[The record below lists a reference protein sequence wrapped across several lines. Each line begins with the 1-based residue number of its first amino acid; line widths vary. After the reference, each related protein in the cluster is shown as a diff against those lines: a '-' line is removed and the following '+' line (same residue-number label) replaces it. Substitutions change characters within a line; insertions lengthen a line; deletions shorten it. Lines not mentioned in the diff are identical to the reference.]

1 MTAEVDASD
10 AAMASPT
17 SSGSTGV
24 ESLRLSEIESAHL
37 CPAGRMKMEEL
48 FRQWLNVDGTK
59 ELIQKMVADL
69 RQGKELNLETLL
81 ATVTATGSSGLDAAA
96 CSPKRPPNYQQLGLL
111 SASAG
116 GSPSAR
122 RRHQHLVS
130 LFGDE
135 LHNVAAVM
143 AAAVAETDAATT
155 EEDNTGVA
163 VGVPLLVS
171 EDVDMTGDD
180 SEASGGG
187 ECGGESIGETL
198 VLNEGDAEEA
208 TGLALPVDADE
219 KMEDEQESQDVDTGT
234 EDEELAVS
242 DPDYPMCEEPAKQV
256 QIPRFY
262 VPGEGRRGRLRG
274 LSTDAMARK
283 VSDIEARFRE
293 FPEGMK
299 VEDFVAITKDLCGF
313 PSFFNAPF
321 FRRILATSDDA
332 GETMLKPPS
341 SPAAAED
348 ASSPTSADSGAALQR
363 ITKTVFLNYWMR
375 EMAPCDS
382 VERFFRVVKQPKNDF
397 IERDDFAPFLH
408 ELLKYHPGLE
418 FLGSTPEFQEKYAL
432 TVVVR
437 IYYSVD
443 RDSSGRITMRKL
455 RRSNL
460 ISAFNTV
467 DEEEDI
473 NKVNS
478 YFSYEHF
485 YVLYCKF
492 WELDTDHD
500 FLLNLDD
507 LVRYGGHALTRII
520 VDRIFERG
528 RRPFARVQTLT
539 AEEKKKMS
547 YEDFIYFM
555 LSEEDKSN
563 PVSIRYWFELIDTNE
578 DGVLRAD
585 EMRVFY
591 RHQIHR
597 MECLGHEVVPFE
609 DILCQMSDLLHPRKE
624 GEFYHADF
632 VRPDK
637 IRVSGVFFNVLFNLS
652 KFIEFEQ
659 RDPFLLRQQIAEPE
673 LTDWDRYARAEYA
686 RLAMEEE
693 SRDEDTAMD
702 IDTMDGWYVSDDQED
717 EEGRNASA
725 DGATGSS
732 DGRTVEAPF

>member
-1 MTAEVDASD
+1 MTLEVEASD

-17 SSGSTGV
+17 SSSGTGP

-59 ELIQKMVADL
+59 EMIQTMVADL
-69 RQGKELNLETLL
+69 RQGKELNLDALL
-81 ATVTATGSSGLDAAA
+81 ATAGAAGSGSDSPSR
-96 CSPKRPPNYQQLGLL
+96 SPKRPPNYQQFGLL
-111 SASAG
+111 SPGSA

-130 LFGDE
+130 LFGEE
-135 LHNVAAVM
+135 LHNA
-143 AAAVAETDAATT
+143 AAAVAAAAAADTDAAKMEQAEAAPTPPS
-155 EEDNTGVA
+155 D
-163 VGVPLLVS
+163 
-171 EDVDMTGDD
+171 DVDMSAGE
-180 SEASGGG
+180 SEAASDN
-187 ECGGESIGETL
+187 
-198 VLNEGDAEEA
+198 NEEEA
-208 TGLALPVDADE
+208 SAENQVEPAAPVEEAPIAPPTDADE
-219 KMEDEQESQDVDTGT
+219 SMEEEQEQQAVD
-234 EDEELAVS
+234 DA
-242 DPDYPMCEEPAKQV
+242 PKAEEPAAVAEPDHPMAEETPKQV
-256 QIPRFY
+256 QIPKFY
-262 VPGEGRRGRLRG
+262 TPGEVRRGRLRG
-274 LSTDAMARK
+274 LSTDALARK

-321 FRRILATSDDA
+321 FRRILATCEAA
-332 GETMLKPPS
+332 GETTPKPPS
-341 SPAAAED
+341 SPAAED
-348 ASSPTSADSGAALQR
+348 AASPTSADGGAAPQR
-363 ITKTVFLNYWMR
+363 ITKDMFQSYWMR

-418 FLGSTPEFQEKYAL
+418 FLGGTPEFQEKYAL

-437 IYYSVD
+437 IFYSVD
-443 RDSSGRITMRKL
+443 RDSSGRITLRKL

-500 FLLNLDD
+500 FLLSPDD

-555 LSEEDKSN
+555 LSEEDKAN

-609 DILCQMSDLLHPRKE
+609 DILCQMSDLLHPEKE
-624 GEFYHADF
+624 GEFYHTDF

-659 RDPFLLRQQIAEPE
+659 RDPFLLRQQLAEPE

-702 IDTMDGWYVSDDQED
+702 IDTMDGWYVSDEQDD
-717 EEGRNASA
+717 AAEGSSSSS
-725 DGATGSS
+725 DGAAGGSE
-732 DGRTVEAPF
+732 GRTVEAPF

>member
-1 MTAEVDASD
+1 MTVEVEASD

-17 SSGSTGV
+17 SSGP

-48 FRQWLNVDGTK
+48 FRQWLNVDGTQ
-59 ELIQKMVADL
+59 ELIQNMVADL
-69 RQGKELNLETLL
+69 RQGKELNLDALL
-81 ATVTATGSSGLDAAA
+81 ASVSATGSGSDSPSR
-96 CSPKRPPNYQQLGLL
+96 SPKRPPNYQQLGLL
-111 SASAG
+111 SPGSA

-135 LHNVAAVM
+135 LHNA
-143 AAAVAETDAATT
+143 AAAVAAAAAETEAA
-155 EEDNTGVA
+155 V
-163 VGVPLLVS
+163 VPPPPS
-171 EDVDMTGDD
+171 DDVDM
-180 SEASGGG
+180 SE
-187 ECGGESIGETL
+187 TDN
-198 VLNEGDAEEA
+198 NEGDEISAENQEEFVVEA
-208 TGLALPVDADE
+208 DPAPPVDADE
-219 KMEDEQESQDVDTGT
+219 NMEEEQTV
-234 EDEELAVS
+234 EETPKV
-242 DPDYPMCEEPAKQV
+242 EEPAADQLMAEDAPKQV
-256 QIPRFY
+256 EIPKFY
-262 VPGEGRRGRLRG
+262 TPGETRRGRLRG
-274 LSTDAMARK
+274 LSTDAMGRK
-283 VSDIEARFRE
+283 AVDIDARFRE
-293 FPEGMK
+293 FPDGMK

-321 FRRILATSDDA
+321 FRRILATEST
-332 GETMLKPPS
+332 GETSPKPPS
-341 SPAAAED
+341 SPAADESA
-348 ASSPTSADSGAALQR
+348 SPTSADGAVPQR
-363 ITKTVFLNYWMR
+363 ITKDMFLSYWMR

-418 FLGSTPEFQEKYAL
+418 FLGGTPEFQEKYAL

-437 IYYSVD
+437 IFYSVD
-443 RDSSGRITMRKL
+443 RDSSGRITLRKL

-500 FLLNLDD
+500 FLLSPDD

-528 RRPFARVQTLT
+528 RRPFARIQTLT

-555 LSEEDKSN
+555 LSEEDKAN

-609 DILCQMSDLLHPRKE
+609 DILCQMSDLLHPEKE
-624 GEFYHADF
+624 GEFYHRDF
-632 VRPDK
+632 IRPDK

-659 RDPFLLRQQIAEPE
+659 RDPFLLRQQLAEPE

-702 IDTMDGWYVSDDQED
+702 IDTMDGWYVSDEQEED
-717 EEGRNASA
+717 APEGSA
-725 DGATGSS
+725 DNAAGE
-732 DGRTVEAPF
+732 GRTVEAPF

>member
-1 MTAEVDASD
+1 MTVEVETSDAS
-10 AAMASPT
+10 MASPT
-17 SSGSTGV
+17 SSSGTGP

-59 ELIQKMVADL
+59 EMIQNMVADL
-69 RQGKELNLETLL
+69 RQGKELNLDALL
-81 ATVTATGSSGLDAAA
+81 ATVSTVGSGADSPSR
-96 CSPKRPPNYQQLGLL
+96 SPKRPPNYQFGML
-111 SASAG
+111 SPGSA

-135 LHNVAAVM
+135 LHNA
-143 AAAVAETDAATT
+143 AAAVAAVAVETEAPKT
-155 EEDNTGVA
+155 EETEAAASSD
-163 VGVPLLVS
+163 
-171 EDVDMTGDD
+171 DVDMTAGD
-180 SEASGGG
+180 
-187 ECGGESIGETL
+187 T
-198 VLNEGDAEEA
+198 
-208 TGLALPVDADE
+208 
-219 KMEDEQESQDVDTGT
+219 
-234 EDEELAVS
+234 
-242 DPDYPMCEEPAKQV
+242 
-256 QIPRFY
+256 
-262 VPGEGRRGRLRG
+262 
-274 LSTDAMARK
+274 
-283 VSDIEARFRE
+283 
-293 FPEGMK
+293 
-299 VEDFVAITKDLCGF
+299 
-313 PSFFNAPF
+313 
-321 FRRILATSDDA
+321 
-332 GETMLKPPS
+332 
-341 SPAAAED
+341 
-348 ASSPTSADSGAALQR
+348 
-363 ITKTVFLNYWMR
+363 
-375 EMAPCDS
+375 
-382 VERFFRVVKQPKNDF
+382 
-397 IERDDFAPFLH
+397 
-408 ELLKYHPGLE
+408 
-418 FLGSTPEFQEKYAL
+418 L

-437 IYYSVD
+437 IFYSVD
-443 RDSSGRITMRKL
+443 RDSSGRITLRKL

-500 FLLNLDD
+500 FLLSPDD

-539 AEEKKKMS
+539 SEEKKKMS

-555 LSEEDKSN
+555 LSEEDKAN

-609 DILCQMSDLLHPRKE
+609 DILCQMSDLLHPEKE
-624 GEFYHADF
+624 GEFYHKDF
-632 VRPDK
+632 IRPDK

-659 RDPFLLRQQIAEPE
+659 RDPFLLRQQLAEPE

-702 IDTMDGWYVSDDQED
+702 IDTMDGWYVSDEQE
-717 EEGRNASA
+717 EEAPEG
-725 DGATGSS
+725 GPT
-732 DGRTVEAPF
+732 RTVQPAKAERSKLPFNRGRSTFISPLEDHTARLRSCSPEDQSK

>member
-1 MTAEVDASD
+1 MTVEMEASE
-10 AAMASPT
+10 ATMMSPI
-17 SSGSTGV
+17 SSKSTAP
-24 ESLRLSEIESAHL
+24 EPLRLSEIESAHL

-48 FRQWLNVDGTK
+48 FRQWLNLDGTK
-59 ELIQKMVADL
+59 EMIQNMVVDL
-69 RQGKELNLETLL
+69 RQGKELNLDTLL
-81 ATVTATGSSGLDAAA
+81 ATVNVVSSGADSPSR
-96 CSPKRPPNYQQLGLL
+96 SPKRPPNYQLGLL
-111 SASAG
+111 SPGSA
-116 GSPSAR
+116 GSPSSR
-122 RRHQHLVS
+122 KRHQHLVS

-135 LHNVAAVM
+135 LHSALVSG
-143 AAAVAETDAATT
+143 AAAESAQTDEAVA
-155 EEDNTGVA
+155 
-163 VGVPLLVS
+163 LVS
-171 EDVDMTGDD
+171 PYDDVDMST
-180 SEASGGG
+180 
-187 ECGGESIGETL
+187 GET
-198 VLNEGDAEEA
+198 EA
-208 TGLALPVDADE
+208 TENAQKAFQVKNQEETIAADQLVHADADE
-219 KMEDEQESQDVDTGT
+219 IMEEEEEHEQEKQPPLKSQKA
-234 EDEELAVS
+234 EETTDNLAR
-242 DPDYPMCEEPAKQV
+242 ETLKHA
-256 QIPRFY
+256 QIPQFY
-262 VPGEGRRGRLRG
+262 SPGENRRGRLRG
-274 LSTDAMARK
+274 LSTDAMMRK
-283 VSDIEARFRE
+283 AVDIEARFRE

-321 FRRILATSDDA
+321 FRRILATCRVVD
-332 GETMLKPPS
+332 ETTRKC
-341 SPAAAED
+341 ED
-348 ASSPTSADSGAALQR
+348 ACSSGSPTSADGGVAPQR
-363 ITKTVFLNYWMR
+363 ILKDVFKNYWMR

-382 VERFFRVVKQPKNDF
+382 VERFFRVVKQPKSDF

-418 FLGSTPEFQEKYAL
+418 FLGGTPEFQEKYAL

-437 IYYSVD
+437 IFYSVD
-443 RDSSGRITMRKL
+443 RDSSGRITLRKL

-500 FLLNLDD
+500 FLLSPDD

-528 RRPFARVQTLT
+528 RRPFARFQTLT

-555 LSEEDKSN
+555 LSEEDKAN
-563 PVSIRYWFELIDTNE
+563 AVSIRYWFELIDTND

-591 RHQIHR
+591 RDQIHR

-609 DILCQMSDLLHPRKE
+609 DILCQLSDLLHPEKE
-624 GEFYHADF
+624 GEFYHKDF
-632 VRPDK
+632 IRPDK

-659 RDPFLLRQQIAEPE
+659 RDPFLLRQQLAEPE

-702 IDTMDGWYVSDDQED
+702 IDTMDGWYVSDEQE
-717 EEGRNASA
+717 EEASEGTANAA
-725 DGATGSS
+725 GTE
-732 DGRTVEAPF
+732 GRTVEAPF

>member
-1 MTAEVDASD
+1 MTVEVETSD

-17 SSGSTGV
+17 SSSGTGP
-24 ESLRLSEIESAHL
+24 ESLRLSEIENAHL

-48 FRQWLNVDGTK
+48 FRQWLNVDGTR
-59 ELIQKMVADL
+59 EMIQNMVADL
-69 RQGKELNLETLL
+69 RQGKALNLDALL
-81 ATVTATGSSGLDAAA
+81 ATVSATGSGADSPSR
-96 CSPKRPPNYQQLGLL
+96 SPKRPPNYQLGLL
-111 SASAG
+111 SPGSV

-135 LHNVAAVM
+135 LHNA
-143 AAAVAETDAATT
+143 AAAVAAAAVETEAAKPDEAEAAATSPA
-155 EEDNTGVA
+155 D
-163 VGVPLLVS
+163 
-171 EDVDMTGDD
+171 DVDMTAGD
-180 SEASGGG
+180 SEAA
-187 ECGGESIGETL
+187 CDNDGESAQETPGDVNQEEPAEQATPADTDENMEGEQEPQT
-198 VLNEGDAEEA
+198 VEETPKAEEPAAAETDHPMAEEA
-208 TGLALPVDADE
+208 P
-219 KMEDEQESQDVDTGT
+219 
-234 EDEELAVS
+234 
-242 DPDYPMCEEPAKQV
+242 KQV

-262 VPGEGRRGRLRG
+262 TPGEGRRGRLRG

-283 VSDIEARFRE
+283 ASDIEARFRE

-321 FRRILATSDDA
+321 FKRILATCGVS
-332 GETMLKPPS
+332 GETTPKPPS
-341 SPAAAED
+341 SPTKED
-348 ASSPTSADSGAALQR
+348 ASSSPTSADGGAAPQR
-363 ITKTVFLNYWMR
+363 ITKEMFQSYWMR

-418 FLGSTPEFQEKYAL
+418 FLGGTPEFQEKYAL

-437 IYYSVD
+437 IFYSVD
-443 RDSSGRITMRKL
+443 RDSSGRITLRKL

-500 FLLNLDD
+500 FLLSPDD

-539 AEEKKKMS
+539 SEEKKKMS

-555 LSEEDKSN
+555 LSEEDKAN

-609 DILCQMSDLLHPRKE
+609 DILCQMSDLLHPEKE
-624 GEFYHADF
+624 GEFYHKDF
-632 VRPDK
+632 IRLDK

-659 RDPFLLRQQIAEPE
+659 RDPFLLRQQLAEPE

-702 IDTMDGWYVSDDQED
+702 IDTMDGWYVSDEQE
-717 EEGRNASA
+717 EEAPEGGANA
-725 DGATGSS
+725 DGAAGGE
-732 DGRTVEAPF
+732 GRTVEAPF

>member
-1 MTAEVDASD
+1 MTVEVETSD

-17 SSGSTGV
+17 SSSGTGP
-24 ESLRLSEIESAHL
+24 ESLRLSEIENAHL

-48 FRQWLNVDGTK
+48 FRQWLNVDGTR
-59 ELIQKMVADL
+59 EMIQNMVADL
-69 RQGKELNLETLL
+69 RQGKELNLDALL
-81 ATVTATGSSGLDAAA
+81 ATVSATGSGADSPSR
-96 CSPKRPPNYQQLGLL
+96 SPKRPPNYQLGLL
-111 SASAG
+111 SPGSV

-135 LHNVAAVM
+135 LHNA
-143 AAAVAETDAATT
+143 AAAVAAAGVETEAAKTDETETAATSPA
-155 EEDNTGVA
+155 D
-163 VGVPLLVS
+163 
-171 EDVDMTGDD
+171 DVDMTAGD
-180 SEASGGG
+180 SEAA
-187 ECGGESIGETL
+187 CGNDGESAQETPGDENQEEPAEQATPADTDENMEGEQEPQT
-198 VLNEGDAEEA
+198 VEETPKAEEPAAAETDHPMAEEA
-208 TGLALPVDADE
+208 P
-219 KMEDEQESQDVDTGT
+219 
-234 EDEELAVS
+234 
-242 DPDYPMCEEPAKQV
+242 KQV
-256 QIPRFY
+256 QIPKFY
-262 VPGEGRRGRLRG
+262 TPGEGRRGRLRG

-283 VSDIEARFRE
+283 ASDIEARFRE

-321 FRRILATSDDA
+321 FKRILATCGVA
-332 GETMLKPPS
+332 GETTPKPPS
-341 SPAAAED
+341 SPTEED
-348 ASSPTSADSGAALQR
+348 ASSSPTSADGGAAPQR
-363 ITKTVFLNYWMR
+363 ITKEMFQSYWMR

-418 FLGSTPEFQEKYAL
+418 FLGGTPEFQEKYAL

-437 IYYSVD
+437 IFYSVD
-443 RDSSGRITMRKL
+443 RDSSGRITLRKL

-500 FLLNLDD
+500 FLLSPDD

-539 AEEKKKMS
+539 SEEKKKMS

-555 LSEEDKSN
+555 LSEEDKAN

-609 DILCQMSDLLHPRKE
+609 DILCQMSDLLHPEKE
-624 GEFYHADF
+624 GEFYHKDF
-632 VRPDK
+632 IRLDK

-659 RDPFLLRQQIAEPE
+659 RDPFLLRQQLAEPE

-702 IDTMDGWYVSDDQED
+702 IDTMDGWYVSDEQE
-717 EEGRNASA
+717 EEAPEG
-725 DGATGSS
+725 GANGAAGGE
-732 DGRTVEAPF
+732 GRTVEAPF

>member
-1 MTAEVDASD
+1 MTVGIETSD
-10 AAMASPT
+10 AAMTSPT
-17 SSGSTGV
+17 SSSGTGP

-48 FRQWLNVDGTK
+48 FRQWLNLDGTK
-59 ELIQKMVADL
+59 EMIQTMVADL

-81 ATVTATGSSGLDAAA
+81 ATVNTVASGADSPSR
-96 CSPKRPPNYQQLGLL
+96 SPKPPPNYQQYGLL
-111 SASAG
+111 SPGSV

-135 LHNVAAVM
+135 LHTAVAA
-143 AAAVAETDAATT
+143 AAAVATEMEGGTKSEAVAA
-155 EEDNTGVA
+155 V
-163 VGVPLLVS
+163 VPFTAS
-171 EDVDMTGDD
+171 DDVDMTTRDN
-180 SEASGGG
+180 
-187 ECGGESIGETL
+187 ET
-198 VLNEGDAEEA
+198 VSDNNEGEKTSETFSENQQELAEAVSSADTDENMEEEEQKQRVVEEA
-208 TGLALPVDADE
+208 LTNEETAADE
-219 KMEDEQESQDVDTGT
+219 
-234 EDEELAVS
+234 L
-242 DPDYPMCEEPAKQV
+242 DYPMDNGALKQD

-262 VPGEGRRGRLRG
+262 APGEGRRGRLRG

-283 VSDIEARFRE
+283 ASDIEARFRE

-321 FRRILATSDDA
+321 FRRILATCEEA
-332 GETMLKPPS
+332 GEAMLKS
-341 SPAAAED
+341 HLISAEED
-348 ASSPTSADSGAALQR
+348 ASSPTSADGGVVPQR
-363 ITKTVFLNYWMR
+363 ITKDMFHNYWMR

-382 VERFFRVVKQPKNDF
+382 LERFFRVVKQPKNDF

-418 FLGSTPEFQEKYAL
+418 FLGGTPEFQEKYAL

-437 IYYSVD
+437 IFYSVD
-443 RDSSGRITMRKL
+443 RDSSGRITLRKL

-500 FLLNLDD
+500 FLLSPDD

-555 LSEEDKSN
+555 LSEEDKAN
-563 PVSIRYWFELIDTNE
+563 PVSIRYWFELIDTTE

-609 DILCQMSDLLHPRKE
+609 DILCQMSDLLHPEKE
-624 GEFYHADF
+624 GEFYHKDF
-632 VRPDK
+632 IRPDK

-702 IDTMDGWYVSDDQED
+702 IDTMDGWYVSDEQEEEAQED
-717 EEGRNASA
+717 SGTIA
-725 DGATGSS
+725 DGAASGNE
-732 DGRTVEAPF
+732 GRTVEAPF

>member
-1 MTAEVDASD
+1 MTVEVEASD

-17 SSGSTGV
+17 SSSGTGP

-59 ELIQKMVADL
+59 EMIQSMVADL
-69 RQGKELNLETLL
+69 RQGKELNLDALL
-81 ATVTATGSSGLDAAA
+81 ATVGAPGSGADSPSR
-96 CSPKRPPNYQQLGLL
+96 SPKRPPNYQQFGLL
-111 SASAG
+111 SPGSA

-130 LFGDE
+130 LFGEE
-135 LHNVAAVM
+135 LHNA
-143 AAAVAETDAATT
+143 AAAVAAAAASAAETEAAKT
-155 EEDNTGVA
+155 EKA
-163 VGVPLLVS
+163 A
-171 EDVDMTGDD
+171 
-180 SEASGGG
+180 EATPA
-187 ECGGESIGETL
+187 ENQEEPAAP
-198 VLNEGDAEEA
+198 AEEA
-208 TGLALPVDADE
+208 APAPPADADE
-219 KMEDEQESQDVDTGT
+219 NMEEEQEQQAAVD
-234 EDEELAVS
+234 EA
-242 DPDYPMCEEPAKQV
+242 PKAEEPAAAAEPDHPMTEDAPKQI

-262 VPGEGRRGRLRG
+262 TPGEGRRGRLRG

-321 FRRILATSDDA
+321 FRRILASA
-332 GETMLKPPS
+332 GETPKPPS
-341 SPAAAED
+341 SPAAED
-348 ASSPTSADSGAALQR
+348 AASPTSADGVAAPQR
-363 ITKTVFLNYWMR
+363 ITKDMFQSYWMR

-418 FLGSTPEFQEKYAL
+418 FLGGTPEFQEKYAL

-437 IYYSVD
+437 IFYSVD
-443 RDSSGRITMRKL
+443 RDSSGRITLRKL

-500 FLLNLDD
+500 FLLSPDD

-555 LSEEDKSN
+555 LSEEDKAN

-609 DILCQMSDLLHPRKE
+609 DILCQMSDLLHPEKE
-624 GEFYHADF
+624 GEFYHKDF
-632 VRPDK
+632 IRPDK

-659 RDPFLLRQQIAEPE
+659 RDPFLLRQQLAEPE

-702 IDTMDGWYVSDDQED
+702 IDTMDGWYVSDEQEED
-717 EEGRNASA
+717 APEGSSSGA
-725 DGATGSS
+725 DGAAGGSE
-732 DGRTVEAPF
+732 GRTVEAPF

>member
-1 MTAEVDASD
+1 MTVDVEFSD

-17 SSGSTGV
+17 SSSGTGP

-37 CPAGRMKMEEL
+37 CPAGRLKMEEL

-59 ELIQKMVADL
+59 EMIQSMVADL
-69 RQGKELNLETLL
+69 RQGKELNLDALL
-81 ATVTATGSSGLDAAA
+81 AANAGAGSPVGVSSGGDSPSR
-96 CSPKRPPNYQQLGLL
+96 SPKRPPNYQQFGLL
-111 SASAG
+111 SPGAA

-122 RRHQHLVS
+122 RRHHHMVS
-130 LFGDE
+130 LFGEE
-135 LHNVAAVM
+135 LHTAVC
-143 AAAVAETDAATT
+143 AAAAASPVEAEASQ
-155 EEDNTGVA
+155 
-163 VGVPLLVS
+163 PS
-171 EDVDMTGDD
+171 EDVDMAA
-180 SEASGGG
+180 SEVDAGNNT
-187 ECGGESIGETL
+187 EGESADAIDDKQDAEPAVAIPAVEEAAPDGDENMEEQQEQTEAPAEPEEAATE
-198 VLNEGDAEEA
+198 NEGDEDQTMA
-208 TGLALPVDADE
+208 ADT
-219 KMEDEQESQDVDTGT
+219 Q
-234 EDEELAVS
+234 
-242 DPDYPMCEEPAKQV
+242 KQV

-262 VPGEGRRGRLRG
+262 TPGEGRRGRLRG
-274 LSTDAMARK
+274 LSTDAIARK
-283 VSDIEARFRE
+283 TIDIEARFRD

-321 FRRILATSDDA
+321 FRRIVASSNATGETTPKAPTTPVEGGEDATSATD
-332 GETMLKPPS
+332 
-341 SPAAAED
+341 SPAAAG
-348 ASSPTSADSGAALQR
+348 GAAAER
-363 ITKTVFLNYWMR
+363 ITKEMFQSFWMR

-382 VERFFRVVKQPKNDF
+382 VERFFRVV
-397 IERDDFAPFLH
+397 H
-408 ELLKYHPGLE
+408 
-418 FLGSTPEFQEKYAL
+418 
-432 TVVVR
+432 
-437 IYYSVD
+437 
-443 RDSSGRITMRKL
+443 SSGRITLRKL

-460 ISAFNTV
+460 ISAFNCV

-500 FLLNLDD
+500 FLLSQDD

-528 RRPFARVQTLT
+528 RRPFARVQTLST
-539 AEEKKKMS
+539 EEKKKMS

-609 DILCQMSDLLHPRKE
+609 DILCQMSDLLHPAKE
-624 GEFYHADF
+624 GEFYHKDF
-632 VRPDK
+632 TRPDK
-637 IRVSGVFFNVLFNLS
+637 IRVSGVLFNVLFNLS

-659 RDPFLLRQQIAEPE
+659 RDPFLLRQQLAEPE

-702 IDTMDGWYVSDDQED
+702 IDTMEGWYVSDEQE
-717 EEGRNASA
+717 EPAEGGEAAAGAS
-725 DGATGSS
+725 GE
-732 DGRTVEAPF
+732 GRTVEAPF

>member
-1 MTAEVDASD
+1 MTVEVETSD

-17 SSGSTGV
+17 SSSGTGP
-24 ESLRLSEIESAHL
+24 ESLRLSEIENAHL

-48 FRQWLNVDGTK
+48 FRQWLNVDGTR
-59 ELIQKMVADL
+59 EMIQNMVADL
-69 RQGKELNLETLL
+69 RQGKELNLDALL
-81 ATVTATGSSGLDAAA
+81 ATVSATGSGADSPSR
-96 CSPKRPPNYQQLGLL
+96 SPKRPPNYQLGLL
-111 SASAG
+111 SPGSV

-135 LHNVAAVM
+135 LHNA
-143 AAAVAETDAATT
+143 AAAVAAAAVETEAANPDEAEAAATSPA
-155 EEDNTGVA
+155 D
-163 VGVPLLVS
+163 
-171 EDVDMTGDD
+171 DVDMTAGD
-180 SEASGGG
+180 SEAA
-187 ECGGESIGETL
+187 CDNDGESAQETPGDENQEEPAEQATPADTDENMEGEQEPQT
-198 VLNEGDAEEA
+198 VEETPKAEEPAAAETDHPMAEEA
-208 TGLALPVDADE
+208 P
-219 KMEDEQESQDVDTGT
+219 
-234 EDEELAVS
+234 
-242 DPDYPMCEEPAKQV
+242 KQV

-262 VPGEGRRGRLRG
+262 TPGEGRRGRLRG

-283 VSDIEARFRE
+283 ASDIEARFRE

-321 FRRILATSDDA
+321 FKRILATCGVA
-332 GETMLKPPS
+332 GETTPKPPS
-341 SPAAAED
+341 SPTEED
-348 ASSPTSADSGAALQR
+348 ASSSPTSADGGAAPQR
-363 ITKTVFLNYWMR
+363 ITKEMFQSYWMR

-418 FLGSTPEFQEKYAL
+418 FLGGTPEFQEKYAL

-437 IYYSVD
+437 IFYSVD
-443 RDSSGRITMRKL
+443 RDSSGRITLRKL

-500 FLLNLDD
+500 FLLSPDD

-539 AEEKKKMS
+539 SEEKKKMS

-555 LSEEDKSN
+555 LSEEDKAN

-609 DILCQMSDLLHPRKE
+609 DILCQMSDLLHPEKE
-624 GEFYHADF
+624 GEFYHKDF
-632 VRPDK
+632 IRLDK

-659 RDPFLLRQQIAEPE
+659 RDPFLLRQQLAEPE

-702 IDTMDGWYVSDDQED
+702 IDTMDGWYVSDEQE
-717 EEGRNASA
+717 EEAPEGGANA
-725 DGATGSS
+725 DGAAGGE
-732 DGRTVEAPF
+732 GRTVEAPF

>member
-1 MTAEVDASD
+1 MTVGVETSD
-10 AAMASPT
+10 AAMTSPT
-17 SSGSTGV
+17 SSSGTGPD
-24 ESLRLSEIESAHL
+24 SLRLSEIESAHL

-48 FRQWLNVDGTK
+48 FRQWLNVDCTK
-59 ELIQKMVADL
+59 EMIQNMVADL
-69 RQGKELNLETLL
+69 RQGKELNLDTLL
-81 ATVTATGSSGLDAAA
+81 ATANAVTSGADSPSR
-96 CSPKRPPNYQQLGLL
+96 SPKRPPNYQLGFL
-111 SASAG
+111 SPGSV
-116 GSPSAR
+116 GSPSSR
-122 RRHQHLVS
+122 KRHQHLVS

-135 LHNVAAVM
+135 LHNATPTAVM
-143 AAAVAETDAATT
+143 APADVEVNKV
-155 EEDNTGVA
+155 EK
-163 VGVPLLVS
+163 LISS
-171 EDVDMTGDD
+171 EDVDMISGDC
-180 SEASGGG
+180 EAASG
-187 ECGGESIGETL
+187 
-198 VLNEGDAEEA
+198 NERKSAEETVLVQDHDKTSVPA
-208 TGLALPVDADE
+208 VDATLTNTDE
-219 KMEDEQESQDVDTGT
+219 TMEGEQEQQVVKDS
-234 EDEELAVS
+234 LANAAAIGQS
-242 DPDYPMCEEPAKQV
+242 DHPMTEEPIKYAQL
-256 QIPRFY
+256 PRFY
-262 VPGEGRRGRLRG
+262 TPGENRRGRLRG
-274 LSTDAMARK
+274 LSRDAIMHKAI
-283 VSDIEARFRE
+283 DIEARFCD

-321 FRRILATSDDA
+321 FRRILATCGSA
-332 GETMLKPPS
+332 EENTLKS
-341 SPAAAED
+341 SYSSTAED
-348 ASSPTSADSGAALQR
+348 AFSTGSPTSADGDVAPRR
-363 ITKTVFLNYWMR
+363 ITKDIFESYWMR

-382 VERFFRVVKQPKNDF
+382 VERFYRVVKNPKNDY

-418 FLGSTPEFQEKYAL
+418 FLGGTPEFQEKYAL

-437 IYYSVD
+437 IFYSVD
-443 RDSSGRITMRKL
+443 RDSSGRITLRKL

-500 FLLNLDD
+500 FLLSPDD

-539 AEEKKKMS
+539 TEEKKKMS

-555 LSEEDKSN
+555 LSEEDKAN

-585 EMRVFY
+585 EMRIFY
-591 RHQIHR
+591 KRQIHR
-597 MECLGHEVVPFE
+597 MGCLGHEVVPFE
-609 DILCQMSDLLHPRKE
+609 DILCQMSDLLHPEKE
-624 GEFYHADF
+624 GEFYHKDF
-632 VRPDK
+632 IRPDK

-659 RDPFLLRQQIAEPE
+659 RDPFLLRQQLAEPE

-693 SRDEDTAMD
+693 GRDEDTAMD
-702 IDTMDGWYVSDDQED
+702 IDTMDGWYVSDEQEAP
-717 EEGRNASA
+717 EGSTNTDDA
-725 DGATGSS
+725 GGE
-732 DGRTVEAPF
+732 GRTVEAPF

>member
-1 MTAEVDASD
+1 
-10 AAMASPT
+10 MASPT
-17 SSGSTGV
+17 SSSGTGP

-59 ELIQKMVADL
+59 EMIQNMVADL
-69 RQGKELNLETLL
+69 RQGKELNLDALL
-81 ATVTATGSSGLDAAA
+81 ATVSTVGSGADSPSR
-96 CSPKRPPNYQQLGLL
+96 SPKRPPNYQFGML
-111 SASAG
+111 SPGSA

-135 LHNVAAVM
+135 LHNA
-143 AAAVAETDAATT
+143 AAAVAAVAVETEAPKT
-155 EEDNTGVA
+155 EETEAAASSD
-163 VGVPLLVS
+163 
-171 EDVDMTGDD
+171 DVDMTAGDTAKAEEPAAAEPD
-180 SEASGGG
+180 HPM
-187 ECGGESIGETL
+187 
-198 VLNEGDAEEA
+198 AEEA
-208 TGLALPVDADE
+208 P
-219 KMEDEQESQDVDTGT
+219 
-234 EDEELAVS
+234 
-242 DPDYPMCEEPAKQV
+242 KQV

-262 VPGEGRRGRLRG
+262 TPGEGRRGRLRG

-283 VSDIEARFRE
+283 ASDIEARFRE

-321 FRRILATSDDA
+321 FRRILATCGAA
-332 GETMLKPPS
+332 GETTPKPPS
-341 SPAAAED
+341 SPVAED
-348 ASSPTSADSGAALQR
+348 SSSPTSADGGMAPQR
-363 ITKTVFLNYWMR
+363 ITKDMFQSYWMR

-382 VERFFRVVKQPKNDF
+382 VERFFRVELTSVAAFCYQVKQPKNDF

-418 FLGSTPEFQEKYAL
+418 FLGGTPEFQEKYAL

-437 IYYSVD
+437 IFYSVD
-443 RDSSGRITMRKL
+443 RDSSGRITLRKL

-500 FLLNLDD
+500 FLLSPDD

-539 AEEKKKMS
+539 SEEKKKMS

-555 LSEEDKSN
+555 LSEEDKAN

-609 DILCQMSDLLHPRKE
+609 DILCQMSDLLHPEKE
-624 GEFYHADF
+624 GEFYHKDF
-632 VRPDK
+632 IRPDK

-659 RDPFLLRQQIAEPE
+659 RDPFLLRQQLAEPE

-702 IDTMDGWYVSDDQED
+702 IDTMDGWYVSDEQE
-717 EEGRNASA
+717 EEAPEGGANA
-725 DGATGSS
+725 DGAAGE
-732 DGRTVEAPF
+732 GRTVEAPF

>member
-1 MTAEVDASD
+1 MTVGVETSD

-17 SSGSTGV
+17 NSSGAGFD
-24 ESLRLSEIESAHL
+24 SLRLSEIESAHL

-48 FRQWLNVDGTK
+48 FRQWLNVDCTK
-59 ELIQKMVADL
+59 EMIQNMVADL
-69 RQGKELNLETLL
+69 RQGKELNLDTLL
-81 ATVTATGSSGLDAAA
+81 ATGNAMSTGADSPSR
-96 CSPKRPPNYQQLGLL
+96 SPKRPPNYQLGLL
-111 SASAG
+111 SPGSV
-116 GSPSAR
+116 GSPSSR
-122 RRHQHLVS
+122 RRQQHLVS

-135 LHNVAAVM
+135 LHNAAP
-143 AAAVAETDAATT
+143 AANTSVAEAEGTQVDEAVVAGTATPS
-155 EEDNTGVA
+155 D
-163 VGVPLLVS
+163 
-171 EDVDMTGDD
+171 DVDMTGDD
-180 SEASGGG
+180 GEDVGGHERKSFDESLRVENQENASA
-187 ECGGESIGETL
+187 
-198 VLNEGDAEEA
+198 VA
-208 TGLALPVDADE
+208 VDASIADSDE
-219 KMEDEQESQDVDTGT
+219 MMEGEQQQQEVKENVQVEEGVCESDHPT
-234 EDEELAVS
+234 
-242 DPDYPMCEEPAKQV
+242 AKKTLKYA

-262 VPGEGRRGRLRG
+262 TPGEPRRGRLRG
-274 LSTDAMARK
+274 LSTDAMVRK
-283 VSDIEARFRE
+283 AIDIEARFRE

-321 FRRILATSDDA
+321 FRRILATWEAVD
-332 GETMLKPPS
+332 ETTLKPPS
-341 SPAAAED
+341 SPAAED
-348 ASSPTSADSGAALQR
+348 ASSTGSPTSAEGNVVSRR
-363 ITKTVFLNYWMR
+363 ITKEIFESYWMR

-382 VERFFRVVKQPKNDF
+382 VERFYRVVKHPKNDY

-418 FLGSTPEFQEKYAL
+418 FLGGTPEFQEKYAL

-437 IYYSVD
+437 IFYSVD
-443 RDSSGRITMRKL
+443 RDSSGRITLRKL

-500 FLLNLDD
+500 FLLSPDD

-528 RRPFARVQTLT
+528 RRPFARIQTLN

-585 EMRVFY
+585 ELAVFY
-591 RHQIHR
+591 RRQIHR
-597 MECLGHEVVPFE
+597 MGCLGHEVVPFE
-609 DILCQMSDLLHPRKE
+609 DILCQMSDLLHPEKE
-624 GEFYHADF
+624 GEFYYKDF
-632 VRPDK
+632 IRPDK

-659 RDPFLLRQQIAEPE
+659 RDPFLLRQQLAEPE
-673 LTDWDRYARAEYA
+673 LTEWDRYARAEYA

-702 IDTMDGWYVSDDQED
+702 IDTMDGWYVSEDQED
-717 EEGRNASA
+717 APEGDANA
-725 DGATGSS
+725 DGASGGE
-732 DGRTVEAPF
+732 GRTVEAPF

>member
-1 MTAEVDASD
+1 MTVEVETSDAS
-10 AAMASPT
+10 MASPT
-17 SSGSTGV
+17 SSSGTGP

-59 ELIQKMVADL
+59 EMIQNMVADL
-69 RQGKELNLETLL
+69 RQGKELNLDALL
-81 ATVTATGSSGLDAAA
+81 TTVSTVGSGADSPSR
-96 CSPKRPPNYQQLGLL
+96 SPKRPPNYQFGML
-111 SASAG
+111 SPGSA

-135 LHNVAAVM
+135 LHNA
-143 AAAVAETDAATT
+143 AAAVAAVAVETEAPKT
-155 EEDNTGVA
+155 EETEAAASSD
-163 VGVPLLVS
+163 
-171 EDVDMTGDD
+171 DVDMTAGD
-180 SEASGGG
+180 SEPTNDNDGASAQETPAENQEEPTTPVEADTDENMEG
-187 ECGGESIGETL
+187 EQEPQTVE
-198 VLNEGDAEEA
+198 EAAKAEEPAAAEPDHPMAEEA
-208 TGLALPVDADE
+208 P
-219 KMEDEQESQDVDTGT
+219 
-234 EDEELAVS
+234 
-242 DPDYPMCEEPAKQV
+242 KQV

-262 VPGEGRRGRLRG
+262 TPGEGRRGRLRG

-283 VSDIEARFRE
+283 ASDIEARFRE

-321 FRRILATSDDA
+321 FRRILATCGAA
-332 GETMLKPPS
+332 GETTPKPPS
-341 SPAAAED
+341 SPVAED
-348 ASSPTSADSGAALQR
+348 SSSPTSADGGMAPQR
-363 ITKTVFLNYWMR
+363 ITKDMFQSYWMR

-418 FLGSTPEFQEKYAL
+418 FLGGTPEFQEKYAL

-437 IYYSVD
+437 IFYSVD
-443 RDSSGRITMRKL
+443 RDSSGRITLRKL

-500 FLLNLDD
+500 FLLSPDD

-539 AEEKKKMS
+539 SEEKKKMS

-555 LSEEDKSN
+555 LSEEDKAN

-609 DILCQMSDLLHPRKE
+609 DILCQMSDLLHPEKE
-624 GEFYHADF
+624 GEFYHKDF
-632 VRPDK
+632 IRPDK

-659 RDPFLLRQQIAEPE
+659 RDPFLLRQQLAEPE

-702 IDTMDGWYVSDDQED
+702 IDTMDGWYVSDEQE
-717 EEGRNASA
+717 EEAPEGGANA
-725 DGATGSS
+725 DGAAGE
-732 DGRTVEAPF
+732 GRTVEAPF

>member
-1 MTAEVDASD
+1 
-10 AAMASPT
+10 MASPT
-17 SSGSTGV
+17 SSSGTGP

-59 ELIQKMVADL
+59 EMIQNMVADL
-69 RQGKELNLETLL
+69 RQGKELNLDALL
-81 ATVTATGSSGLDAAA
+81 TTVSTVGSGADSPSR
-96 CSPKRPPNYQQLGLL
+96 SPKRPPNYQFGML
-111 SASAG
+111 SPGSA

-135 LHNVAAVM
+135 LHNA
-143 AAAVAETDAATT
+143 AAAVAAVAVETEAPKT
-155 EEDNTGVA
+155 EETEAAASSD
-163 VGVPLLVS
+163 
-171 EDVDMTGDD
+171 DVDMTAGD
-180 SEASGGG
+180 SEPTNDNDGASAQETPAENQEEPTTPVEADTDENMEG
-187 ECGGESIGETL
+187 EQEPQTVE
-198 VLNEGDAEEA
+198 EAAKAEEPAAAEPDHPMAEEA
-208 TGLALPVDADE
+208 P
-219 KMEDEQESQDVDTGT
+219 
-234 EDEELAVS
+234 
-242 DPDYPMCEEPAKQV
+242 KQV

-262 VPGEGRRGRLRG
+262 TPGEGRRGRLRG

-283 VSDIEARFRE
+283 ASDIEARFRE

-321 FRRILATSDDA
+321 FRRILATCGAA
-332 GETMLKPPS
+332 GETTPKPPS
-341 SPAAAED
+341 SPVAED
-348 ASSPTSADSGAALQR
+348 SSSPTSADGGMTPQR
-363 ITKTVFLNYWMR
+363 ITKDMFQSYWMR

-418 FLGSTPEFQEKYAL
+418 FLGGTPEFQEKYAL

-437 IYYSVD
+437 IFYSVD
-443 RDSSGRITMRKL
+443 RDSSGRITLRKL

-500 FLLNLDD
+500 FLLSPDD

-539 AEEKKKMS
+539 SEEKKKMS

-555 LSEEDKSN
+555 LSEEDKAN
-563 PVSIRYWFELIDTNE
+563 P
-578 DGVLRAD
+578 
-585 EMRVFY
+585 
-591 RHQIHR
+591 
-597 MECLGHEVVPFE
+597 
-609 DILCQMSDLLHPRKE
+609 
-624 GEFYHADF
+624 
-632 VRPDK
+632 
-637 IRVSGVFFNVLFNLS
+637 
-652 KFIEFEQ
+652 
-659 RDPFLLRQQIAEPE
+659 
-673 LTDWDRYARAEYA
+673 
-686 RLAMEEE
+686 
-693 SRDEDTAMD
+693 
-702 IDTMDGWYVSDDQED
+702 
-717 EEGRNASA
+717 
-725 DGATGSS
+725 
-732 DGRTVEAPF
+732 

>member
-1 MTAEVDASD
+1 MTVDVEFSD

-17 SSGSTGV
+17 SSSGTGP

-37 CPAGRMKMEEL
+37 CPAGRLKMEEL

-59 ELIQKMVADL
+59 EMIQSMVADL
-69 RQGKELNLETLL
+69 RQGKELNLDALL
-81 ATVTATGSSGLDAAA
+81 AANAGAAPPGGVGSGGDSPSR
-96 CSPKRPPNYQQLGLL
+96 SPKRPPNYQQFGLL
-111 SASAG
+111 ASGA

-122 RRHQHLVS
+122 RRHHHMVS
-130 LFGDE
+130 LFGEE
-135 LHNVAAVM
+135 LHTAAC
-143 AAAVAETDAATT
+143 AAAAATPVDA
-155 EEDNTGVA
+155 EA
-163 VGVPLLVS
+163 SQPSQPS
-171 EDVDMTGDD
+171 EDVDMAV
-180 SEASGGG
+180 SEVDAGNNP
-187 ECGGESIGETL
+187 EGESSAAIDDKQDVEPAVAAPT
-198 VLNEGDAEEA
+198 VEEVAPDGDENMEEQQEQTEEPAEPEEA
-208 TGLALPVDADE
+208 TAENDGDEDQTMAAD
-219 KMEDEQESQDVDTGT
+219 MQ
-234 EDEELAVS
+234 
-242 DPDYPMCEEPAKQV
+242 KQA

-262 VPGEGRRGRLRG
+262 TPGEGRRGRLRG
-274 LSTDAMARK
+274 LSTDAIARK
-283 VSDIEARFRE
+283 TIDIEARFRD

-321 FRRILATSDDA
+321 FRRIVASSNATGETTPKAPTTPVEGGEDATSATD
-332 GETMLKPPS
+332 
-341 SPAAAED
+341 SPAAAE
-348 ASSPTSADSGAALQR
+348 R
-363 ITKTVFLNYWMR
+363 ITKEMFQSFWVR

-382 VERFFRVVKQPKNDF
+382 VERFFRVV
-397 IERDDFAPFLH
+397 H
-408 ELLKYHPGLE
+408 
-418 FLGSTPEFQEKYAL
+418 
-432 TVVVR
+432 
-437 IYYSVD
+437 
-443 RDSSGRITMRKL
+443 SSGRITLRKL

-460 ISAFNTV
+460 ISAFNCV

-473 NKVNS
+473 NKVRGGRSRSGVRLGLGTDDCVAAWLPLQVNS

-500 FLLNLDD
+500 FLLSQDD

-528 RRPFARVQTLT
+528 RRPFARVQTLST
-539 AEEKKKMS
+539 EEKKKMS

-609 DILCQMSDLLHPRKE
+609 DILCQMSDLLHPAKE
-624 GEFYHADF
+624 GEFYHKDF
-632 VRPDK
+632 TRSDK
-637 IRVSGVFFNVLFNLS
+637 IRVSGVLFNVLFNLS

-659 RDPFLLRQQIAEPE
+659 RDPFLLRQQLAEPE
-673 LTDWDRYARAEYA
+673 LTCVRLILSLDWDRYARAEYA

-702 IDTMDGWYVSDDQED
+702 IDTMEGWYVSDEQE
-717 EEGRNASA
+717 EPAEGEAAAGAS
-725 DGATGSS
+725 GE
-732 DGRTVEAPF
+732 GRTVEAPF

>member
-1 MTAEVDASD
+1 MTVEVEASD
-10 AAMASPT
+10 ASMASPT
-17 SSGSTGV
+17 SSSGTGP

-59 ELIQKMVADL
+59 EMIQGMVADL
-69 RQGKELNLETLL
+69 RQGKELNLDALL
-81 ATVTATGSSGLDAAA
+81 AATASANGSGADSPSR
-96 CSPKRPPNYQQLGLL
+96 SPKRPPNYQQFGLL
-111 SASAG
+111 SPGSA

-135 LHNVAAVM
+135 LTNA
-143 AAAVAETDAATT
+143 AAAVTAAATAGSEAST
-155 EEDNTGVA
+155 EEAPATVEPAAPPPSD
-163 VGVPLLVS
+163 
-171 EDVDMTGDD
+171 DVDM
-180 SEASGGG
+180 A
-187 ECGGESIGETL
+187 
-198 VLNEGDAEEA
+198 AEESEQGA
-208 TGLALPVDADE
+208 GADDDADE
-219 KMEDEQESQDVDTGT
+219 AVEDTGKLDEEPTETATDASAADGDESMEEAQEQEQHV
-234 EDEELAVS
+234 
-242 DPDYPMCEEPAKQV
+242 EEPAESEPDHPMAGETKEV
-256 QIPRFY
+256 VIPTFY
-262 VPGEGRRGRLRG
+262 TPGEGRRGRLRG

-283 VSDIEARFRE
+283 VSDIEARFHE
-293 FPEGMK
+293 FSEGMK

-321 FRRILATSDDA
+321 FRRILLTEGGD
-332 GETMLKPPS
+332 TTPKPPS
-341 SPAAAED
+341 SPASG
-348 ASSPTSADSGAALQR
+348 ASTSGSPTSADTTPPMR
-363 ITKTVFLNYWMR
+363 ITKDMFQSYWMR
-375 EMAPCDS
+375 EMAPCDN
-382 VERFFRVVKQPKNDF
+382 VERFFRVVKQPKNDY

-418 FLGSTPEFQEKYAL
+418 FLGGTPEFQEKYAL

-437 IYYSVD
+437 IFYSVD
-443 RDSSGRITMRKL
+443 RDSSGRITLRKL

-500 FLLNLDD
+500 FLLSPDD
-507 LVRYGGHALTRII
+507 LVRYGGHSLTRII

-528 RRPFARVQTLT
+528 RRPFARVQTLS
-539 AEEKKKMS
+539 AEDKKKMS

-563 PVSIRYWFELIDTNE
+563 PVSLRYWFELIDTNE

-609 DILCQMSDLLHPRKE
+609 DILCQMSDLLHPEKE
-624 GEFYHADF
+624 GEFYHKDF
-632 VRPDK
+632 IRPDK

-659 RDPFLLRQQIAEPE
+659 RDPFLLRQQLAEPE

-702 IDTMDGWYVSDDQED
+702 IDTMDGWYVSDEQEEDQS
-717 EEGRNASA
+717 EGNSSTAE
-725 DGATGSS
+725 GAAGGNSE
-732 DGRTVEAPF
+732 GRTVEAPF

>member
-1 MTAEVDASD
+1 MTVEVEASD

-17 SSGSTGV
+17 SSNGTGP

-59 ELIQKMVADL
+59 EMIQNMVTDL
-69 RQGKELNLETLL
+69 RQGKELNLDALL
-81 ATVTATGSSGLDAAA
+81 ATVSVVGSGGDSPSR
-96 CSPKRPPNYQQLGLL
+96 SPKRPPNYQQFGLL
-111 SASAG
+111 SPGSA

-135 LHNVAAVM
+135 LHNA
-143 AAAVAETDAATT
+143 AAAVVAAEAEAANAAEEREAAAT
-155 EEDNTGVA
+155 D
-163 VGVPLLVS
+163 
-171 EDVDMTGDD
+171 DVDMTAGD
-180 SEASGGG
+180 SEAASDDIETSASGKSQ
-187 ECGGESIGETL
+187 EEPVTPKE
-198 VLNEGDAEEA
+198 EEA
-208 TGLALPVDADE
+208 AAVPTSDADE
-219 KMEDEQESQDVDTGT
+219 NMEEEQEEAPKAGESAAVESDHPMVD
-234 EDEELAVS
+234 EA
-242 DPDYPMCEEPAKQV
+242 PKQV
-256 QIPRFY
+256 EIPRFY
-262 VPGEGRRGRLRG
+262 TPGESRRGRLRG

-321 FRRILATSDDA
+321 FRRILATCGVA
-332 GETMLKPPS
+332 GETTPKPPS
-341 SPAAAED
+341 SPAAED
-348 ASSPTSADSGAALQR
+348 GSSPTSADGGAVLKR
-363 ITKTVFLNYWMR
+363 ITKDMFQSYWMR

-382 VERFFRVVKQPKNDF
+382 VERFFRVVKQTKNDF

-418 FLGSTPEFQEKYAL
+418 FLGGTPEFQEKYAL

-437 IYYSVD
+437 IFYSVD
-443 RDSSGRITMRKL
+443 RDSSGRITLRKL

-500 FLLNLDD
+500 FLLSPDD

-555 LSEEDKSN
+555 LSEEDKAN

-585 EMRVFY
+585 EMRIFY

-609 DILCQMSDLLHPRKE
+609 DILCQMSDLLHPETE
-624 GEFYHADF
+624 GEFYHKDF
-632 VRPDK
+632 IRPDK

-659 RDPFLLRQQIAEPE
+659 RDPFLLRQQVAEPE

-702 IDTMDGWYVSDDQED
+702 IDTMDGWYVSDEQEED
-717 EEGRNASA
+717 APE
-725 DGATGSS
+725 GATSGDSAAS
-732 DGRTVEAPF
+732 EGRTVEAPF

>member
-1 MTAEVDASD
+1 MTVEVETSD

-17 SSGSTGV
+17 SSSGTGP

-59 ELIQKMVADL
+59 EMIQTMVADL
-69 RQGKELNLETLL
+69 RQGKELNLDALL
-81 ATVTATGSSGLDAAA
+81 ATVSAAGSGGDSPSR
-96 CSPKRPPNYQQLGLL
+96 SPKRPPNYQQFGLL
-111 SASAG
+111 SPGSA

-135 LHNVAAVM
+135 LHNVAAAV
-143 AAAVAETDAATT
+143 AAAAAAETEAAKAD
-155 EEDNTGVA
+155 EAPSD
-163 VGVPLLVS
+163 
-171 EDVDMTGDD
+171 DVDMTAGD
-180 SEASGGG
+180 SEAGSDN
-187 ECGGESIGETL
+187 
-198 VLNEGDAEEA
+198 NEGEAAEETPA
-208 TGLALPVDADE
+208 AENQEEPTVPAEDVPADADE
-219 KMEDEQESQDVDTGT
+219 NMEEDQELEEGPKA
-234 EDEELAVS
+234 EELAAGE
-242 DPDYPMCEEPAKQV
+242 PDHPMADEAPTQV
-256 QIPRFY
+256 QIPKFY
-262 VPGEGRRGRLRG
+262 TPGEGRRGRLRG

-283 VSDIEARFRE
+283 ASDIEARFRE

-321 FRRILATSDDA
+321 FRRILATCGVA
-332 GETMLKPPS
+332 GETTPKPPT
-341 SPAAAED
+341 SPAAED
-348 ASSPTSADSGAALQR
+348 VSSPTSADGGAVPQR
-363 ITKTVFLNYWMR
+363 ITKEMFQSYWMR

-418 FLGSTPEFQEKYAL
+418 FLGGTPEFQEKYAL

-437 IYYSVD
+437 IFYSVD
-443 RDSSGRITMRKL
+443 RDSSGRVTLRKL

-500 FLLNLDD
+500 FLLSPDD

-555 LSEEDKSN
+555 LSEEDKAN

-609 DILCQMSDLLHPRKE
+609 DILCQMSDLLHPEEE
-624 GEFYHADF
+624 GEFYHKDF
-632 VRPDK
+632 TRPDK

-659 RDPFLLRQQIAEPE
+659 RDPFLLRQQLAEPE

-702 IDTMDGWYVSDDQED
+702 IDTMDGWYVSDEQEED
-717 EEGRNASA
+717 APDASA
-725 DGATGSS
+725 DGAAGGE
-732 DGRTVEAPF
+732 GRTVEAPF

>member
-1 MTAEVDASD
+1 MTVEVEASD

-17 SSGSTGV
+17 SSSGTGP

-59 ELIQKMVADL
+59 EMIQNMVTDL
-69 RQGKELNLETLL
+69 RQGKELNLDALL
-81 ATVTATGSSGLDAAA
+81 ATVSVVGSGGESPSR
-96 CSPKRPPNYQQLGLL
+96 SPKRPPNYQQFGLL
-111 SASAG
+111 SPGSA

-135 LHNVAAVM
+135 LHNA
-143 AAAVAETDAATT
+143 AAAVAAAEAEAAKAAEETEAAPT
-155 EEDNTGVA
+155 D
-163 VGVPLLVS
+163 
-171 EDVDMTGDD
+171 DVDMTAGD
-180 SEASGGG
+180 SEAASDD
-187 ECGGESIGETL
+187 
-198 VLNEGDAEEA
+198 NEASAEVDNQEEPATPAEETPA
-208 TGLALPVDADE
+208 PPSDADE
-219 KMEDEQESQDVDTGT
+219 NMEEEQE
-234 EDEELAVS
+234 EAPKAEESAAVES
-242 DPDYPMCEEPAKQV
+242 DHSMAEETPKQV
-256 QIPRFY
+256 EIPRFY
-262 VPGEGRRGRLRG
+262 TPGESRRGRLRG

-283 VSDIEARFRE
+283 ASDIEARFRE

-321 FRRILATSDDA
+321 FRRILATCGVA
-332 GETMLKPPS
+332 GETTPKPPS
-341 SPAAAED
+341 SPTAED
-348 ASSPTSADSGAALQR
+348 ASSPTSADGGAVLQR
-363 ITKTVFLNYWMR
+363 ITKEMFQSYWMR

-418 FLGSTPEFQEKYAL
+418 FLGGTPEFQEKYAL

-437 IYYSVD
+437 IFYSVD
-443 RDSSGRITMRKL
+443 RDSSGRITLRKL

-500 FLLNLDD
+500 FLLSPDD

-555 LSEEDKSN
+555 LSEEDKAN

-585 EMRVFY
+585 EMRIFY

-609 DILCQMSDLLHPRKE
+609 DILCQMSDLLHPEKE
-624 GEFYHADF
+624 GEFYHKDF
-632 VRPDK
+632 IRSDK

-702 IDTMDGWYVSDDQED
+702 IDTMDGWYVSDEQEED
-717 EEGRNASA
+717 APESA
-725 DGATGSS
+725 ISGDGAASE
-732 DGRTVEAPF
+732 GRTVEAPF

>member
-1 MTAEVDASD
+1 MTVGIETSD
-10 AAMASPT
+10 AAMTSPT
-17 SSGSTGV
+17 SSSGTGP

-48 FRQWLNVDGTK
+48 FRQWLNLDGTK
-59 ELIQKMVADL
+59 EMIQTMVADL

-81 ATVTATGSSGLDAAA
+81 ATVTTVASGADSPSR
-96 CSPKRPPNYQQLGLL
+96 SPKPPPNYQQYGLL
-111 SASAG
+111 SPGSI
-116 GSPSAR
+116 GSPTTEMEVATKSE
-122 RRHQHLVS
+122 V
-130 LFGDE
+130 
-135 LHNVAAVM
+135 VAALMTSTASV
-143 AAAVAETDAATT
+143 
-155 EEDNTGVA
+155 
-163 VGVPLLVS
+163 
-171 EDVDMTGDD
+171 DVDMTTRDNETD
-180 SEASGGG
+180 RDNNE
-187 ECGGESIGETL
+187 GESTTKTFAENQQELIEA
-198 VLNEGDAEEA
+198 VLSAVTDENMEEEQEQRVVEEA
-208 TGLALPVDADE
+208 LTNEETAAELDHPMDNGAL
-219 KMEDEQESQDVDTGT
+219 
-234 EDEELAVS
+234 
-242 DPDYPMCEEPAKQV
+242 KQV

-262 VPGEGRRGRLRG
+262 APGEGRRGRLRG
-274 LSTDAMARK
+274 LSTDTMTRK
-283 VSDIEARFRE
+283 ASDIEARFRE

-321 FRRILATSDDA
+321 FRRILATCEEA
-332 GETMLKPPS
+332 GEAMLKS
-341 SPAAAED
+341 HLIPAEGD
-348 ASSPTSADSGAALQR
+348 VCSPTSADGGTVPQR
-363 ITKTVFLNYWMR
+363 ITKVMFLNYWMR

-382 VERFFRVVKQPKNDF
+382 LERFFRVVKQPKNDF

-437 IYYSVD
+437 IFYSVD
-443 RDSSGRITMRKL
+443 RDSSGRITLRKL

-500 FLLNLDD
+500 FLLSPDD
-507 LVRYGGHALTRII
+507 L
-520 VDRIFERG
+520 
-528 RRPFARVQTLT
+528 
-539 AEEKKKMS
+539 KMS

-555 LSEEDKSN
+555 LSEEDKAN
-563 PVSIRYWFELIDTNE
+563 PVSIRYWFELIDTTE

-591 RHQIHR
+591 RHQMHR

-609 DILCQMSDLLHPRKE
+609 DILCQMSDLLHPEKE
-624 GEFYHADF
+624 GEFYHKDF
-632 VRPDK
+632 IRPDK

-702 IDTMDGWYVSDDQED
+702 IDTMDGWYVSDEQEED
-717 EEGRNASA
+717 AQEGGGTTTDGGASE
-725 DGATGSS
+725 GQT
-732 DGRTVEAPF
+732 TEAPF

>member
-1 MTAEVDASD
+1 MTVEVETSDAS
-10 AAMASPT
+10 MASPT
-17 SSGSTGV
+17 SSSGTGP

-59 ELIQKMVADL
+59 EMIQNMVADL
-69 RQGKELNLETLL
+69 RQGKELNLDALL
-81 ATVTATGSSGLDAAA
+81 ATVSTVGSGADSPSR
-96 CSPKRPPNYQQLGLL
+96 SPKRPPNYQFGML
-111 SASAG
+111 SPGSA

-135 LHNVAAVM
+135 LHNA
-143 AAAVAETDAATT
+143 AAAVAAVAVDTEAPKT
-155 EEDNTGVA
+155 EETEAAASSD
-163 VGVPLLVS
+163 
-171 EDVDMTGDD
+171 DVDMTAGD
-180 SEASGGG
+180 SEPTNDNDGASAQETPAENQEEPTTPVEADTDENMEG
-187 ECGGESIGETL
+187 EQEPQTVE
-198 VLNEGDAEEA
+198 EAAKAEEPAAAEPDHPMAEEA
-208 TGLALPVDADE
+208 P
-219 KMEDEQESQDVDTGT
+219 
-234 EDEELAVS
+234 
-242 DPDYPMCEEPAKQV
+242 KQV

-262 VPGEGRRGRLRG
+262 TPGEGRRGRLRG

-283 VSDIEARFRE
+283 ASDIEARFRE

-321 FRRILATSDDA
+321 FRRILATCGAA
-332 GETMLKPPS
+332 GETTPKPPS
-341 SPAAAED
+341 SPVAED
-348 ASSPTSADSGAALQR
+348 SSSPTSADGGMAPQR
-363 ITKTVFLNYWMR
+363 ITKDMFQSYWMR

-418 FLGSTPEFQEKYAL
+418 FLGGTPEFQEKYAL

-437 IYYSVD
+437 IFYSVD
-443 RDSSGRITMRKL
+443 RDSSGRITLRKL

-500 FLLNLDD
+500 FLLSPDD

-539 AEEKKKMS
+539 SEEKKKMS

-555 LSEEDKSN
+555 LSEEDKAN

-609 DILCQMSDLLHPRKE
+609 DILCQMSDLLHPEKE
-624 GEFYHADF
+624 GEFYHKDF
-632 VRPDK
+632 IRPDK

-659 RDPFLLRQQIAEPE
+659 RDPFLLRQQLAEPE

-702 IDTMDGWYVSDDQED
+702 IDTMDGWYVSDEQE
-717 EEGRNASA
+717 EEAPEGGANA
-725 DGATGSS
+725 DGAAGE
-732 DGRTVEAPF
+732 GRTVEAPF

>member
-1 MTAEVDASD
+1 MTLEVEASD

-17 SSGSTGV
+17 SSSGTGP

-59 ELIQKMVADL
+59 EMIQTMVADL
-69 RQGKELNLETLL
+69 RQGKELNLDALL
-81 ATVTATGSSGLDAAA
+81 ATAGAAGSGSDSPSR
-96 CSPKRPPNYQQLGLL
+96 SPKRPPNYQQFGLL
-111 SASAG
+111 SPGSA

-130 LFGDE
+130 LFGEE
-135 LHNVAAVM
+135 LHNA
-143 AAAVAETDAATT
+143 AAAVAAAAAVETDAAKM
-155 EEDNTGVA
+155 EQVEA
-163 VGVPLLVS
+163 VPTPPS
-171 EDVDMTGDD
+171 DDVDMSAGE
-180 SEASGGG
+180 SEAASDN
-187 ECGGESIGETL
+187 
-198 VLNEGDAEEA
+198 NEEEA
-208 TGLALPVDADE
+208 SAENQEEPAAPVEEAPIAPPTDADE
-219 KMEDEQESQDVDTGT
+219 SMEEEQEQQVVD
-234 EDEELAVS
+234 DA
-242 DPDYPMCEEPAKQV
+242 PKAEEPAAVAEPDHPMAEETPNQA
-256 QIPRFY
+256 QIPKFY
-262 VPGEGRRGRLRG
+262 TPGEVRRGRLRG
-274 LSTDAMARK
+274 LSTDALARK

-321 FRRILATSDDA
+321 FRRILATCEAA
-332 GETMLKPPS
+332 GETTPKPPS
-341 SPAAAED
+341 SPAAED
-348 ASSPTSADSGAALQR
+348 AASPTSADGGAAPQR
-363 ITKTVFLNYWMR
+363 ITKDMFQSYWMR

-418 FLGSTPEFQEKYAL
+418 FLGGTPEFQEKYAL

-437 IYYSVD
+437 IFYSVD
-443 RDSSGRITMRKL
+443 RDSSGRITLRKL

-500 FLLNLDD
+500 FLLSPDD

-555 LSEEDKSN
+555 LSEEDKAN

-609 DILCQMSDLLHPRKE
+609 DILCQMSDLLHPEKE
-624 GEFYHADF
+624 GEFYHTDF
-632 VRPDK
+632 IRPDK

-659 RDPFLLRQQIAEPE
+659 RDPFLLRQQLAEPE

-702 IDTMDGWYVSDDQED
+702 IDTMDGWYVSDEQDD
-717 EEGRNASA
+717 AAEGSSSSS
-725 DGATGSS
+725 DGAAGGSE
-732 DGRTVEAPF
+732 GRTVEAPF

>member
-1 MTAEVDASD
+1 MTVEVETSD

-17 SSGSTGV
+17 SSSGTGP
-24 ESLRLSEIESAHL
+24 ESLRLSEIENAHL

-48 FRQWLNVDGTK
+48 FRQWLNVDGTR
-59 ELIQKMVADL
+59 EMIQNMVADL
-69 RQGKELNLETLL
+69 RQGKELNLDALL
-81 ATVTATGSSGLDAAA
+81 ATVSATGSGADSPSR
-96 CSPKRPPNYQQLGLL
+96 SPKRPPNYQLGLL
-111 SASAG
+111 SPGSV

-135 LHNVAAVM
+135 LHNA
-143 AAAVAETDAATT
+143 AAAVAAAAVETEAANPDEAEAAATSPA
-155 EEDNTGVA
+155 D
-163 VGVPLLVS
+163 
-171 EDVDMTGDD
+171 DVDMTAGD
-180 SEASGGG
+180 SEAA
-187 ECGGESIGETL
+187 CDNDGESAQETPGDE
-198 VLNEGDAEEA
+198 NQEEPAEQATPADTDENMEGGQEPQTVEETPKAEEPAAAETDHPMAEEA
-208 TGLALPVDADE
+208 P
-219 KMEDEQESQDVDTGT
+219 
-234 EDEELAVS
+234 
-242 DPDYPMCEEPAKQV
+242 KQV

-262 VPGEGRRGRLRG
+262 TPGEGRRGRLRG

-283 VSDIEARFRE
+283 ASDIEARFRE

-321 FRRILATSDDA
+321 FKRILATCGVA
-332 GETMLKPPS
+332 GETTPKPPS
-341 SPAAAED
+341 SPTEED
-348 ASSPTSADSGAALQR
+348 ASSSPTSADGGAAPQR
-363 ITKTVFLNYWMR
+363 ITKEMFQSYWMR

-418 FLGSTPEFQEKYAL
+418 FLGGTPEFQEKYAL

-437 IYYSVD
+437 IFYSVD
-443 RDSSGRITMRKL
+443 RDSSGRITLRKL

-500 FLLNLDD
+500 FLLSPDD

-539 AEEKKKMS
+539 SEEKKKMS

-555 LSEEDKSN
+555 LSEEDKAN

-609 DILCQMSDLLHPRKE
+609 DILCQMSDLLHPEKE
-624 GEFYHADF
+624 GEFYHKDF
-632 VRPDK
+632 IRLDK

-659 RDPFLLRQQIAEPE
+659 RDPFLLRQQLAEPE

-702 IDTMDGWYVSDDQED
+702 IDTMDGWYVSDEQE
-717 EEGRNASA
+717 EEAPEGGANA
-725 DGATGSS
+725 DGAAGGE
-732 DGRTVEAPF
+732 GRTVEAPF